1 MLIMDVIKSNNSLI
15 VFGNKGLDLLK
26 KTIFENNYSKLF
38 VLIDE
43 NTKKSCLSF
52 FLNNLD
58 HLSKI
63 NVLEIKSGEI
73 NKNIKTCQYLWNQ
86 LSKLGA
92 DRKST
97 LINLGG
103 GVICDLGGFVA
114 STFKRGISFYNIPT
128 TLLSMVD
135 ASVGGK
141 TGVDFGLLKNQ
152 IGIFNE
158 PKMVLI
164 YSNWLK
170 TLERRQVL
178 SGFAE
183 MLKHGLILDKIYWN
197 KLSSLKTLDINT
209 IDQMIYNSVFLK
221 NSIVLK
227 DLKEK
232 DIRKILNFG
241 HTLGH
246 AVESSYLGS
255 KEELL
260 HGEAIAIGMILE
272 SFLSYKILGL
282 RYDNLINITKTIIH
296 FFKKIKIH
304 DSQII
309 KIISLLKHDKKTI
322 EGKVNF
328 VLLKGISN
336 AKIDILVDENLI
348 NEAFEFYNNLS

>member
-1 MLIMDVIKSNNSLI
+1 MNTIKSNNSLI

-26 KTIFENNYSKLF
+26 SLILKNNYSKLF
-38 VLIDE
+38 ILVDE
-43 NTKKSCLSF
+43 NTKKNCLSF
-52 FLNNLD
+52 FLNQLEN
-58 HLSKI
+58 SFKI

-73 NKNIKTCQYLWNQ
+73 NKTIQTCEYLWNR

-92 DRKST
+92 DRKSA

-141 TGVDFGLLKNQ
+141 TGIDFGLLKNQ
-152 IGIFNE
+152 IGVFNE
-158 PKMVLI
+158 PKMVFI
-164 YSNWLK
+164 FSKWLK
-170 TLERRQVL
+170 TLNKRQVL

-183 MLKHGLILDKIYWN
+183 MLKHGLILDKIYWD
-197 KLSSLKTLDINT
+197 KLSSLKTVDINN
-209 IDQMIYNSVFLK
+209 IDKMIYNSVVLK
-221 NSIVLK
+221 NSIIVK

-232 DIRKILNFG
+232 NIRKVLNFG

-246 AVESSYLGS
+246 SIESSYLAS
-255 KEELL
+255 KKELL

-272 SFLSYKILGL
+272 SFLSHKTL
-282 RYDNLINITKTIIH
+282 RLSYEDLINITKTIIH

-309 KIISLLKHDKKTI
+309 KIISLLKHDKKTT

-328 VLLKGISN
+328 VLLNGISN
-336 AKIDILVDENLI
+336 AKIDVLVDENLI

>member
-1 MLIMDVIKSNNSLI
+1 MDVIKSNNSLI
-15 VFGNKGLDLLK
+15 VFGNKGMGHLK
-26 KTIFENNYSKLF
+26 KTIVKNNYSKLF
-38 VLIDE
+38 ILVDE
-43 NTKKSCLSF
+43 NTKKKCLSL

-58 HLSKI
+58 NLSKI

-73 NKNIKTCQYLWNQ
+73 NKNITTCEYLWNQ

-97 LINLGG
+97 IINLGG

-114 STFKRGISFYNIPT
+114 STFKRGISFYNVPT

-141 TGVDFGLLKNQ
+141 TGIDFGLLKNE
-152 IGIFNE
+152 IGVFNE
-158 PKMVLI
+158 PSMVLI

-170 TLERRQVL
+170 TLEKRQVL

-232 DIRKILNFG
+232 NIRKILNFG

-246 AVESSYLGS
+246 ALESSYLGS
-255 KEELL
+255 KKELL

-282 RYDNLINITKTIIH
+282 RYDDLINITKTIIH
-296 FFKKIKIH
+296 FFKKIKID

-322 EGKVNF
+322 GGKINF
-328 VLLKGISN
+328 VLLNGISN
-336 AKIDILVDENLI
+336 PEIDILVDKSLI
-348 NEAFEFYNNLS
+348 NEAFDFYYNLS